1 MGFRLIKEHSP
12 QYKSLRSRL
21 KENELK
27 KEAGRWSK
35 LTSHSQREC
44 DEFITKF
51 HKALLRVDG
60 EAQPGNC
67 LASNLSALIKKKKM
81 NLVTIQGNL
90 EIDRLMEL
98 VSDLPLE
105 SSSKKQKSS

>member
-12 QYKSLRSRL
+12 RYQSLRSRL
-21 KENELK
+21 KESELK

-35 LTSHSQREC
+35 LTAHSQSDC
-44 DEFITKF
+44 DDFTDKF
-51 HKALLRVDG
+51 HEVMLRTVEDS
-60 EAQPGNC
+60 QPRTC
-67 LASNLSALIKKKKM
+67 LASNLSALIKRKKM

-98 VSDLPLE
+98 IADLPIE
-105 SSSKKQKSS
+105 GS